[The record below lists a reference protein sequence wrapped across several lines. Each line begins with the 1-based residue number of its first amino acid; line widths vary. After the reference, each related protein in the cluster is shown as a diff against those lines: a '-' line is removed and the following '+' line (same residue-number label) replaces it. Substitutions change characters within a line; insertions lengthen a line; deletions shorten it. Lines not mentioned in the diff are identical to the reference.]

1 MLAVVPNP
9 GASATTIEN
18 REVAVPDLDVGTS
31 YPRLGY
37 AVRISNL
44 GRGVVLT
51 RPLPNKTPSVGM
63 KQIEMWRKY
72 CSVTHYVWL
81 AST

>member
-18 REVAVPDLDVGTS
+18 REVAVPDVGTS

-37 AVRISNL
+37 AVRISKL

-63 KQIEMWRKY
+63 KQLKCGTNTVRLHNTY
-72 CSVTHYVWL
+72 G
-81 AST
+81 